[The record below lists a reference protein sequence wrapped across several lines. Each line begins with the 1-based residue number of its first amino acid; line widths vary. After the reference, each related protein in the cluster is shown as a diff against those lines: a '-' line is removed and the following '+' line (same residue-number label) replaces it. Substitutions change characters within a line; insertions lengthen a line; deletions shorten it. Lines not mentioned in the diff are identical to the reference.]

1 MRVSFW
7 NFYPVKYVSVKVAIG
22 INTFKK
28 AIRDVK
34 TPVFQKYLVN
44 CVEKR

>member
-7 NFYPVKYVSVKVAIG
+7 NFYRVKYVLVKVAVR

-34 TPVFQKYLVN
+34 PPYSKN
-44 CVEKR
+44 IS